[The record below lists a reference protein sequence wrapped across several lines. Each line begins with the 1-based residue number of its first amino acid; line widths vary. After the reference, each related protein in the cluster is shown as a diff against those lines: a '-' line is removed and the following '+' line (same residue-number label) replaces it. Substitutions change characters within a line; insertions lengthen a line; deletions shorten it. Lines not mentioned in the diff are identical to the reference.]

1 MIYSAKLAAPVKKAY
16 GERCYGT
23 NIQKICE
30 QLSLDPEVS
39 GMEACVLCPKDV
51 AGIMRKKVQ
60 LAIEDKNPDVCIIY
74 IYNNEKEADLVD
86 TPFKKQVKKTTPDV
100 VKDIVEDCMGNYL
113 LSAKKTVVSRD
124 AKVTKTINSK
134 PEDVQVTA
142 GGLKGGLFKNKAA
155 AAKKDN
161 QEVGDELKYDVA
173 LDLWYKIDALGNQ
186 VYINKKTGKEM
197 TKMQVEA
204 RKTRIKQ
211 GSYKLP
217 KTLPEGVRPDPAD
230 AENVEIPDDLVVGD
244 IEDEEDDITVNLGE
258 PKEPEAPVV
267 EEPVK
272 PNLEERV
279 ESDFERNLK
288 EVSNFHDWGLFKEAM
303 SKDAAIRQLLEEN
316 TTYQGVVQMLSVLDT
331 EIKTTYYDKGLT
343 SQQKFEKVLEIGNK
357 RSTLMATHN
366 DILARKVLD
375 VIDAVT
381 IGARRTVNDL
391 LDEHRKSMEQI
402 TVSKEGLFDETELHR
417 LVDMRS
423 KAMCELLALVKSTIQ
438 LYQAMDLEVSDVIL
452 DMDKRLP
459 SDNEYINEMVGSA
472 AEVLTP
478 TNSMEL
484 ARTMMRA
491 LQEKREAF
499 VLMEEQVR
507 KVIDSIRELFDRDE
521 AIIQY
526 QQHITQMLK
535 AHRVEDA
542 VIIDSVIKNILNVY
556 IGQRG
561 SGLTAT
567 ALTWSGCLARR
578 RNTLLID
585 LSNESKLGDYGED
598 VLDLD
603 EFMRQRIDRPLC
615 VVAGTVPDVEA
626 LSELITELKTRLDY
640 YAHINVILDSTQLE
654 YAKVLAKESL
664 TVNYIT
670 NCTKDNMEEMG
681 NVYASVD
688 VNNVAQKVLMVNPT
702 IDVLKVAEYMN
713 IDVTSTKCV
722 SIPDVPKIKSCGVL
736 QDKPYEYVG
745 VRTVFEEA
753 FK

>member
-1 MIYSAKLAAPVKKAY
+1 MIYSAKLVAPVKKAY

-244 IEDEEDDITVNLGE
+244 IEDEEDDIPVNLGE

-598 VLDLD
+598 VVDLD

>member
-244 IEDEEDDITVNLGE
+244 IEDEEDDIPVNLGE

-288 EVSNFHDWGLFKEAM
+288 EVSNFHDWGLYKEAM

>member
-244 IEDEEDDITVNLGE
+244 IEDEEDDIPVNLGE
-258 PKEPEAPVV
+258 PKEPEAPVA

-366 DILARKVLD
+366 DILACKVLD

-499 VLMEEQVR
+499 VLMEEQIR

-567 ALTWSGCLARR
+567 TLTWSGCLARR

>member
-244 IEDEEDDITVNLGE
+244 IEDEEDDIPVNLGE

-654 YAKVLAKESL
+654 YAEVLAKESL

-702 IDVLKVAEYMN
+702 IDVMKVAEYMN

>member
-244 IEDEEDDITVNLGE
+244 IEDEEDDIPVNLGE

-331 EIKTTYYDKGLT
+331 EIKTAYYDKGLT

-357 RSTLMATHN
+357 RSILMATHN

-423 KAMCELLALVKSTIQ
+423 KAICELLALVKSTIQ

-567 ALTWSGCLARR
+567 TLTWSGCLARR

-688 VNNVAQKVLMVNPT
+688 MNNVAQKVLMVNPT

>member
-713 IDVTSTKCV
+713 IDVTSAKCV

-736 QDKPYEYVG
+736 QDKPYEYIG

>member
-155 AAKKDN
+155 AAK
-161 QEVGDELKYDVA
+161 EVGDELKYDVA

-217 KTLPEGVRPDPAD
+217 KTLPEGVRPDPA
-230 AENVEIPDDLVVGD
+230 ENVEIPDDLVVGD
-244 IEDEEDDITVNLGE
+244 IEDEEDDIPVNLGE
-258 PKEPEAPVV
+258 PKEPEAPVA

-423 KAMCELLALVKSTIQ
+423 KAICELLALVKSTIQ

-598 VLDLD
+598 VIDLD

-670 NCTKDNMEEMG
+670 NCTKDNMEEMS

>member
-244 IEDEEDDITVNLGE
+244 IEDEEYDIPVNLGE

-567 ALTWSGCLARR
+567 TLTWSGCLARR

>member
-1 MIYSAKLAAPVKKAY
+1 MIYTAKLAAPVKKAY

-60 LAIEDKNPDVCIIY
+60 LAIEDKNPDVCVIY

-86 TPFKKQVKKTTPDV
+86 TPFKKHVKKTTPDV

-124 AKVTKTINSK
+124 AKVTKTISSK

-186 VYINKKTGKEM
+186 IYINKKTGKEM

-244 IEDEEDDITVNLGE
+244 IEDDDIPVNLGE
-258 PKEPEAPVV
+258 PKEPESPVV

-366 DILARKVLD
+366 DILARKVLN

-423 KAMCELLALVKSTIQ
+423 KAMCELLALIKSTIQ

-598 VLDLD
+598 VVDLD

-626 LSELITELKTRLDY
+626 LTELITELKTRLDY

>member
-244 IEDEEDDITVNLGE
+244 IEDEEDDIPVNLGE

-567 ALTWSGCLARR
+567 ALTRSGCLARR

-598 VLDLD
+598 VVDLD

>member
-1 MIYSAKLAAPVKKAY
+1 MIYTAKLAAPVKKAY

-60 LAIEDKNPDVCIIY
+60 LAIEDKNPDVCVIY

-86 TPFKKQVKKTTPDV
+86 TPFKKQVKKTTPDI

-142 GGLKGGLFKNKAA
+142 GGLKGGLFKNKAVA
-155 AAKKDN
+155 SKKDN

-186 VYINKKTGKEM
+186 IYINKKTGKEM

-244 IEDEEDDITVNLGE
+244 IEDEEDDIPVNLGE

-598 VLDLD
+598 VVDLD

>member
-244 IEDEEDDITVNLGE
+244 IKDEEDDIPVNLGE

-598 VLDLD
+598 VVDLD

>member
-244 IEDEEDDITVNLGE
+244 IKDEEDDIPVNLGE

-567 ALTWSGCLARR
+567 TLTWSGCLARR

-598 VLDLD
+598 VVDLD

-688 VNNVAQKVLMVNPT
+688 VNNVAQKVLMINPT

>member
-244 IEDEEDDITVNLGE
+244 IEDEEDDIPVNLGE
-258 PKEPEAPVV
+258 PKEPEAPVA

-598 VLDLD
+598 VIDLD

-640 YAHINVILDSTQLE
+640 YAHINVILDNTQLE

>member
-217 KTLPEGVRPDPAD
+217 KTLPEGVRPDPA
-230 AENVEIPDDLVVGD
+230 ENVEIPDDLVVGD
-244 IEDEEDDITVNLGE
+244 IEEDDIPVNLGE
-258 PKEPEAPVV
+258 PKEPESPVA

-598 VLDLD
+598 VVDLD

>member
-1 MIYSAKLAAPVKKAY
+1 VIYSAKLAAPVKKAY

-142 GGLKGGLFKNKAA
+142 GGLKGGLFKNKAT

-244 IEDEEDDITVNLGE
+244 IEDEEDDIPVNLGE

-357 RSTLMATHN
+357 RSILMATHN

>member
-134 PEDVQVTA
+134 PEDVQITA

-244 IEDEEDDITVNLGE
+244 IEDEEDDIPVNLGE

-272 PNLEERV
+272 PNLEERI

-598 VLDLD
+598 VVDLD

>member
-155 AAKKDN
+155 AAKKDK

-244 IEDEEDDITVNLGE
+244 IEDEEDDIPVNLGE

-567 ALTWSGCLARR
+567 TLTWSGCLARR

-585 LSNESKLGDYGED
+585 LSNGSKLGDYGED
-598 VLDLD
+598 VVDLD

-615 VVAGTVPDVEA
+615 IVAGTVPDVEA

-713 IDVTSTKCV
+713 VDVTSTKCV

>member
-244 IEDEEDDITVNLGE
+244 IEDEEDDIPVNLGE

-375 VIDAVT
+375 VIDVVT

-585 LSNESKLGDYGED
+585 LSNESKLVDYGED
-598 VLDLD
+598 VVDLD

>member
-51 AGIMRKKVQ
+51 AGLMRKKVQ

-142 GGLKGGLFKNKAA
+142 GGLKGGLFKKAA

-244 IEDEEDDITVNLGE
+244 IEDEEDDIPVNLGE

-267 EEPVK
+267 EDPVK

-357 RSTLMATHN
+357 RSILMATHN

-722 SIPDVPKIKSCGVL
+722 SIPDVPKIKRCGVL

>member
-244 IEDEEDDITVNLGE
+244 IEDEEDDIPVNLGE

-598 VLDLD
+598 VVDLD

-736 QDKPYEYVG
+736 QDKPYEYAG

>member
-217 KTLPEGVRPDPAD
+217 KTLSEGVRPDPAD

-244 IEDEEDDITVNLGE
+244 IEDEEDDIPVNLGE

-423 KAMCELLALVKSTIQ
+423 KAICELLALVKSTIQ

-585 LSNESKLGDYGED
+585 LSNESKLGDYGGD

>member
-244 IEDEEDDITVNLGE
+244 IEDEEDDIPVNLGE

-567 ALTWSGCLARR
+567 TLTWSGCLARR

-598 VLDLD
+598 VVDLD

>member
-134 PEDVQVTA
+134 PEDVLVTA

-244 IEDEEDDITVNLGE
+244 IEDEENDIPVNLGE

-357 RSTLMATHN
+357 RSILMATHN

-402 TVSKEGLFDETELHR
+402 AVSKEGLFDETELHR

-598 VLDLD
+598 VVDLD

-713 IDVTSTKCV
+713 IDVTSTKCI

>member
-23 NIQKICE
+23 TIQKICE

-230 AENVEIPDDLVVGD
+230 AENVEIPDDLAVGD

-357 RSTLMATHN
+357 RSILMATHN

-459 SDNEYINEMVGSA
+459 SDNVYINEMVGSA

>member
-244 IEDEEDDITVNLGE
+244 IEDEEDDIPVNLGE

-478 TNSMEL
+478 INSMEL

-585 LSNESKLGDYGED
+585 LSNESRLGDYGED

>member
-1 MIYSAKLAAPVKKAY
+1 MIYTAKLAAPVKKAY

-60 LAIEDKNPDVCIIY
+60 LAIEDKNPDVCVIY

-244 IEDEEDDITVNLGE
+244 IEDDDITVNLGE

-423 KAMCELLALVKSTIQ
+423 KAICELLALVKSTIQ

-484 ARTMMRA
+484 ARTMLRA

-598 VLDLD
+598 VVDLD

-626 LSELITELKTRLDY
+626 LTELITELKTRLDY

-713 IDVTSTKCV
+713 IDVTSTKCI

>member
-1 MIYSAKLAAPVKKAY
+1 MIYTAKLAAPVKKAY

-60 LAIEDKNPDVCIIY
+60 LAIEDKNPDVCVIY

-155 AAKKDN
+155 ATKKDN

-186 VYINKKTGKEM
+186 IYINKKTGKEM

-244 IEDEEDDITVNLGE
+244 IEDDDIPVNLGE
-258 PKEPEAPVV
+258 PKEPESPVV

-366 DILARKVLD
+366 DILARKVLS

-567 ALTWSGCLARR
+567 VLTWSGCLARR

-598 VLDLD
+598 VVDLD

-626 LSELITELKTRLDY
+626 LTELITELKTRLDY

-713 IDVTSTKCV
+713 IDVTSTKCI

>member
-1 MIYSAKLAAPVKKAY
+1 VIYSAKLAAPVKKAY

-244 IEDEEDDITVNLGE
+244 IEDEEDGIPVNLGE

-423 KAMCELLALVKSTIQ
+423 KAICELLALVKSTIQ

>member
-244 IEDEEDDITVNLGE
+244 IEDEEDDIPVNLGE

-578 RNTLLID
+578 RNILLID

>member
-244 IEDEEDDITVNLGE
+244 IEDEEDDIPVNLGE

-598 VLDLD
+598 VVDLD

-702 IDVLKVAEYMN
+702 IDILKVAEYMN

>member
-230 AENVEIPDDLVVGD
+230 AENVEIPDDLVVED
-244 IEDEEDDITVNLGE
+244 IEDEEDDIPVNLGE

-598 VLDLD
+598 VVDLD

>member
-1 MIYSAKLAAPVKKAY
+1 MIYTAKLAAPVKKAY

-60 LAIEDKNPDVCIIY
+60 LAIEDKNPDVCVIY

-86 TPFKKQVKKTTPDV
+86 TPFKKQVKKITSDV

-186 VYINKKTGKEM
+186 IYINKKTGKEM

-217 KTLPEGVRPDPAD
+217 KNLPEGVRPDPAD
-230 AENVEIPDDLVVGD
+230 AENMEIPDDLVVGD
-244 IEDEEDDITVNLGE
+244 IEDDDIPVNLGE
-258 PKEPEAPVV
+258 QKEPESPVV

-366 DILARKVLD
+366 DILARKVLS

-381 IGARRTVNDL
+381 IGARRTVSDL

-585 LSNESKLGDYGED
+585 LSNESKLGAYGED
-598 VLDLD
+598 VVDLD

-626 LSELITELKTRLDY
+626 LAELITELKTRLDY

>member
-244 IEDEEDDITVNLGE
+244 IEDEEDDIPVNLGE
-258 PKEPEAPVV
+258 PKEPEAPVA

-423 KAMCELLALVKSTIQ
+423 KAICELLALVKSTIQ

-598 VLDLD
+598 VVDLD

-654 YAKVLAKESL
+654 YTKVLAKESL

>member
-155 AAKKDN
+155 AAK
-161 QEVGDELKYDVA
+161 EVGDELKYDVA

-217 KTLPEGVRPDPAD
+217 KTLPEGV
-230 AENVEIPDDLVVGD
+230 EIPDDLVVGD
-244 IEDEEDDITVNLGE
+244 IEEDDIPVNLGE
-258 PKEPEAPVV
+258 PKEPEAPVA

-279 ESDFERNLK
+279 ESDFERSLK

-316 TTYQGVVQMLSVLDT
+316 TTYQGVVQMLSILDT

-423 KAMCELLALVKSTIQ
+423 KAVCELLALVKSTIQ

-598 VLDLD
+598 VIDLD

>member
-598 VLDLD
+598 VIDLD

>member
-1 MIYSAKLAAPVKKAY
+1 VIYSAKLAAPVKKAY

-230 AENVEIPDDLVVGD
+230 AENVEIPDDLAVGD
-244 IEDEEDDITVNLGE
+244 IEDEEDDIPVNLGE

-598 VLDLD
+598 VVDLD

>member
-155 AAKKDN
+155 KKDN

-217 KTLPEGVRPDPAD
+217 KTLPEGV
-230 AENVEIPDDLVVGD
+230 EIPDDLVVGD
-244 IEDEEDDITVNLGE
+244 IEDEEDDIPVNLGE
-258 PKEPEAPVV
+258 PEEPEAPVI

>member
-161 QEVGDELKYDVA
+161 QEVGDDLKYDVA

-217 KTLPEGVRPDPAD
+217 KTLPEGVRPDPDD

-244 IEDEEDDITVNLGE
+244 IEDEEDDIPVNLGE
-258 PKEPEAPVV
+258 PKEPEAPVA

-459 SDNEYINEMVGSA
+459 SDNEYINGMVGSA

-567 ALTWSGCLARR
+567 VLTWSGCLARR

-640 YAHINVILDSTQLE
+640 YAHINMILDSTQLE

>member
-244 IEDEEDDITVNLGE
+244 IEDEEDDIPVNLGE

-357 RSTLMATHN
+357 RSILMATHN

-459 SDNEYINEMVGSA
+459 SDNEYIDEMVGSA

-598 VLDLD
+598 VVDLD